1 LAQNTNASAVP
12 LVLPVAPTLD
22 IGKIV
27 TTAVD
32 AVAGAVTSTTAAVVG
47 VLGYL
52 VSPGTSNVC
61 TCSTDQPQVGTPAS
75 TSQQGAVNNG
85 PIESRS
91 NPLTGK
97 PGDTTTL
104 RNPDGTVRQVRGYG
118 PDGYPKTDVD
128 HGHDHGAGDPHSH
141 DWGRPANGGPPTHVD
156 RGPGRP
162 VQPGDP
168 QPN

>member
-1 LAQNTNASAVP
+1 VGGDPTSHTDPDGHRCYSSGGCNSDGPQDAAGQASAQTAQNANASAVP

-61 TCSTDQPQVGTPAS
+61 TCSTDQPQVKTS
-75 TSQQGAVNNG
+75 TSNTNPYAG
-85 PIESRS
+85 PVS
-91 NPLTGK
+91 NPVTVVDPKGNAVPVGRGEQLQGSK
-97 PGDTTTL
+97 
-104 RNPDGTVRQVRGYG
+104 DGRWTQVK
-118 PDGYPKTDVD
+118 D
-128 HGHDHGAGDPHSH
+128 
-141 DWGRPANGGPPTHVD
+141 ANGEPP
-156 RGPGRP
+156 GLA
-162 VQPGDP
+162 
-168 QPN
+168 

>member
-1 LAQNTNASAVP
+1 MP

-75 TSQQGAVNNG
+75 TSQQGTVNTD
-85 PIESRS
+85 PITSSRS
-91 NPLTGK
+91 
-97 PGDTTTL
+97 TL
-104 RNPDGTVRQVRGYG
+104 PRDAAGNYVPHPDAEGAHTNLGTRVGH
-118 PDGYPKTDVD
+118 DGVPYTQGATFDSAGRFVGRTDVTD
-128 HGHDHGAGDPHSH
+128 HGRGDHADPHFH
-141 DWGRPANGGPPTHVD
+141 PATGPASV
-156 RGPGRP
+156 GPA
-162 VQPGDP
+162 QAIP
-168 QPN
+168 QD